1 MGEALFPHKPPCPW
15 KIFLILL
22 YEIKNFSKHKI
33 SPKMGEA
40 LFPHKP
46 PCPWITFL
54 ILLYE
59 IKNFSKHKISP
70 KMGGS
75 VLPPIILTNR
85 LRFVTPMLK
94 FPMESLKLGSVFG
107 GNESQVIH

>member
-1 MGEALFPHKPPCPW
+1 
-15 KIFLILL
+15 
-22 YEIKNFSKHKI
+22 
-33 SPKMGEA
+33 MGEA

-75 VLPPIILTNR
+75 VLPPLTLTNR
-85 LRFVTPMLK
+85 KRFVTPHAQVSHVISK
-94 FPMESLKLGSVFG
+94 IRFG
-107 GNESQVIH
+107 VWG